1 MKQLIT
7 SWVTILILAAG
18 LAGCAQD
25 DGNGDTEGDPAA
37 SAPTATA
44 VDQIFDDTGS
54 DDEDDEPAVLHEP
67 VVIVLT
73 NTPPPVTDTP
83 EPTATLVPTAVPPT
97 STPVPIQPTSPPPP
111 PPPPPTAVP
120 PTEPPPPPPPPAIGA
135 NGLVASHF
143 AILDNSKFK
152 VNQQVW
158 FEFVIAN
165 QTGNDVSYNSLGV
178 MPKKDGVDRPEWYQ
192 QSYSGRNSTIGPG
205 GFEWKDNIKLPETGD
220 YTLRLVICFD
230 GFEPC
235 TTRQGP
241 YHSLSSEIPITIK

>member
-1 MKQLIT
+1 MKRLIT
-7 SWVTILILAAG
+7 SCVTILILAAG
-18 LAGCAQD
+18 LARCAQD

-97 STPVPIQPTSPPPP
+97 STPVPIQPTSPPP